1 MKNKKDWIT
10 PEIVEI
16 EINNNV
22 NPGGDVSSKS

>member
-16 EINNNV
+16 EINNNS
-22 NPGGDVSSKS
+22 NAGIDIASKS